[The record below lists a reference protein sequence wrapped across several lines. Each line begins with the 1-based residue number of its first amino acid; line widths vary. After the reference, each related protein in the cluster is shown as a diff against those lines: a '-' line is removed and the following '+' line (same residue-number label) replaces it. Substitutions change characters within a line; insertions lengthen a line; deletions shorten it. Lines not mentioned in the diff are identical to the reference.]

1 MTLSF
6 PHLPLERQDIA
17 QSDETDE
24 GGLHCRTRINSKES
38 PDSDRADYPSNNS
51 ADGSEDATER
61 PTHSQTLQEREKTA
75 RSNVAN

>member
-6 PHLPLERQDIA
+6 PYLPLERQDIT

-24 GGLHCRTRINSKES
+24 GGLHCGTRINLKES
-38 PDSDRADYPSNNS
+38 PDRADYPSNNS
-51 ADGSEDATER
+51 ANSPEDATER